1 MKNPCM
7 YNGKIKKGP
16 LHVLGKNEESI
27 HEFFV
32 FDAKRS
38 FRTKRPYY
46 EWCNCSYAKN
56 EQDAAIS
63 SFCMA
68 RTKNKLK
75 IIVFKI

>member
-1 MKNPCM
+1 MKNPCIQ
-7 YNGKIKKGP
+7 NEKTKKGP
-16 LHVLGKNEESI
+16 LHVPGKNEESI

-46 EWCNCSYAKN
+46 AQCNCGYAKN

-75 IIVFKI
+75 MIVFKI